1 MTTQPKDLR
10 VLLPAKP
17 EDDMVDAERLLRA
30 LLPPASTHVRRLYV
44 HRPLEADFHI
54 PAAYP
59 RFQELSQLEFDA
71 ENATRHETEQEM
83 KPLANDGFTVSAEVV
98 CGTPTEEI
106 LREAS
111 IWRADMVAVRT
122 RSLSARDH
130 RIGGMA
136 SALLYHG
143 TCPVLTHEHVAE
155 GYRLRRILVPIDFS
169 EGSRKSID
177 WGLALSGLT
186 GAELVL
192 VHAIAPWNGR
202 HGIDQDELSQMASAE
217 MERWRARANSIL
229 PEAVEAAR
237 IVTASDPA
245 EGILRCAREEAC
257 DLIVLS
263 ATGASVARS
272 ILVGAN
278 TRRVV
283 RASACPV
290 LVVPS
295 SNRVPS
301 RDFLARAVNSSR
313 PEPASATR
321 GTSGRTMSLAS
332 HPF

>member
-1 MTTQPKDLR
+1 MTTQPKELR

-17 EDDMVDAERLLRA
+17 QDDMADVDRLLRA
-30 LLPPASTHVRRLYV
+30 FLPPARTHVRRVYV

-54 PAAYP
+54 SASYP

-71 ENATRHETEQEM
+71 ENATRHETEHEM
-83 KPLANDGFTVSAEVV
+83 KPLADVGFTVSAEVV

-106 LREAS
+106 LREAN

-143 TCPVLTHEHVAE
+143 TCPVLTHQHVPE

-177 WGLALSGLT
+177 WGIAFSALE
-186 GAELVL
+186 GAELVF

-202 HGIDQDELSQMASAE
+202 HGIDQEELFQMAGTE
-217 MERWRARANSIL
+217 LERWRARANSIL
-229 PEAVEAAR
+229 PDAVEAAR
-237 IVTASDPA
+237 IVTARDPA
-245 EGILRCAREEAC
+245 EGILLCAREEAC

-263 ATGASVARS
+263 ATGASLARS

-290 LVVPS
+290 LVIPS

-301 RDFLARAVNSSR
+301 MDFLARAVNSSR
-313 PEPASATR
+313 QEPATPTR
-321 GTSGRTMSLAS
+321 GASGRAMSLAS